1 MFSMANALFHLRFL
15 VLNSNSEHAKLMY
28 RAPGRDTHQSVVE
41 ILDEILN
48 RLDSLEK
55 TLTTLEETN

>member
-1 MFSMANALFHLRFL
+1 MFSMANAPVHPRFL

-48 RLDSLEK
+48 RLDALEK
-55 TLTTLEETN
+55 TLTTLEELN